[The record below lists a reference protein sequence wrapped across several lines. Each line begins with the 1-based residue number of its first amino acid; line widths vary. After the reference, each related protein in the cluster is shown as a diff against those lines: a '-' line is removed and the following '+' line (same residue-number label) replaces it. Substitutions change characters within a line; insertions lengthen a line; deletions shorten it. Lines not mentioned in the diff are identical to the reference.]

1 LSLFNKP
8 QPPQFLRVLLIGSW
22 STGKSHVMH
31 TFPGLAVI
39 DTQNMESSHFVLRAE
54 KGEFP
59 AFVSAPAATFE
70 EATKVI
76 KAVVTGGAGNA
87 QTLGIDS
94 LTPLHNEAV
103 QRYSSTTTNGNPRVD
118 WVAVKALERPFGDL
132 IRSVPKHV
140 VATVEPRD
148 IRAKAGERVNGKTV
162 GQYDVVVAKES
173 GNYDD
178 SIGHKFDYIF
188 KMRRE
193 GSDSIATCLKAK
205 DETKIARGREIPNLT
220 FAKLTKILGIGA
232 PVETESP
239 KNAPAQQ
246 PAADEN
252 EPLTMDQ
259 RDRIEVLSNQIRLGQ
274 MPLGDIVKGIS
285 SGRTP
290 LYQSLNSAE
299 ANRLIRALE
308 QRAKG
313 AA

>member
-94 LTPLHNEAV
+94 LT
-103 QRYSSTTTNGNPRVD
+103 PRVD